1 MLARNKLN
9 SIENTISKVLID
21 NGLSHKDFTTTINEK
36 RNYYELE

>member
-21 NGLSHKDFTTTINEK
+21 NGLSHKDLTTTINEK